1 MVGEWQMAIPVDMEW
16 TLNDKIQL
24 MKWSYVSL
32 KLSIMKIPCRRFPSQ
47 LALLALFSL
56 FSGCGAD
63 KNSEEALESLYR
75 QAYASSRSHDYLK
88 ALDCFNK
95 ALALDTLQAASP
107 RVVRALNEKRII
119 EGLTGEYEEA
129 FQSTGRLE
137 KLPAGVLSDSLRNQV
152 LSDKATWLRELGSFK
167 AAASALENITAPS
180 IPLQFELASLYRK
193 SADYTKAAA
202 IYQQFTGTDRDP
214 VTRITAYAG
223 LLCCKVADPQV
234 VVESADIIAG
244 KIAAES
250 AKVFAL
256 KTDPEAR
263 VQALRAASKS
273 LQLLEKH
280 QRNASY
286 LLFRALILAE
296 ESRNQLLLQVVR
308 LESNQVI
315 VRKALPF
322 TEVADYFRT
331 KDMLYAQA
339 VSLFMLAG
347 SNTLEAGQRIA
358 ALQQGFAAARDFS
371 PPYPPDELVQL
382 EKQAARRLNGL
393 LLEKSRIFDLFNAA
407 EVTGMLDLQ
416 RSLQRHPDSFILGKG
431 HEALQ
436 TRVRR
441 LQREISGLLQRK
453 ADIFL
458 RAEGYEKNKAADQ
471 ALNIKKGKMQELQA
485 EVRAINPAASEIMQL
500 LPVTLRTVQNTLKD
514 DQAIL
519 KPLLSDSLCGVM
531 IISKRQ
537 LEIAQGP
544 MAFDSLHTPA
554 SGIQALKNELLA
566 SSSGSR
572 QQGAEEAWFA
582 KAFYEPLAMSQRGAR
597 HFVVIADDLFPYHLL
612 ERSYQSFPEKKYSI
626 VRSIKEF
633 ALLSVNLEPLPVA
646 SQIYFYKAEHVA
658 GAQMHKLF
666 APRDRVF
673 LLWKHFTPGELETLR
688 RQIGKEMQGTVSG
701 SSALFELGQASAEGW
716 EPWQFISSYGVD

>member
-1 MVGEWQMAIPVDMEW
+1 MDVIS
-16 TLNDKIQL
+16 KILL

-32 KLSIMKIPCRRFPSQ
+32 RLSILKIPGRRFPSQ
-47 LALLALFSL
+47 LALLALFFL

-63 KNSEEALESLYR
+63 KNSEDALELLYR
-75 QAYASSRSHDYLK
+75 QAYASSRSHDYLN

-95 ALALDTLQAASP
+95 ALALDTLKTASV

-129 FQSTGRLE
+129 FKSTGRLE
-137 KLPAGVLSDSLRNQV
+137 KLPAGILPDSLRNQV
-152 LSDKATWLRELGSFK
+152 FSDQATWLRELGNYT
-167 AAASALENITAPS
+167 AAASALEKITAPS
-180 IPLQFELASLYRK
+180 IPLQLELASLYRQ

-202 IYQQFTGTDRDP
+202 IYHKFTGTDSDP

-223 LLCCKVADPQV
+223 LLCCKVADPQL

-256 KTDPEAR
+256 KTEPEAR

-273 LQLLEKH
+273 LQLLEKQ

-308 LESNQVI
+308 LESNAVI
-315 VRKALPF
+315 VRKAVTS
-322 TEVADYFRT
+322 TEVADYFR
-331 KDMLYAQA
+331 MNNMQYAQA

-347 SNTLEAGQRIA
+347 SETLEASQRIA
-358 ALQQGFAAARDFS
+358 ALQMGFAAARDFA
-371 PPYPPDELVQL
+371 PPYPPADFAQL
-382 EKQAARRLNGL
+382 EKNAGRRLNGL
-393 LLEKSRIFDLFNAA
+393 LLEKSRIFDLFDAA

-416 RSLQRHPDSFILGKG
+416 RSLQQHPDSFILGKG

-458 RAEGYEKNKAADQ
+458 RAEGYEKNKVADQ

-485 EVRAINPAASEIMQL
+485 EVRAINPAAAEIMQL

-537 LEIAQGP
+537 LEIAP
-544 MAFDSLHTPA
+544 SPLAFDSLHTPA
-554 SGIQALKNELLA
+554 SGIRALHNELLA
-566 SSSGSR
+566 SSSGFR
-572 QQGAEEAWFA
+572 QQRAEEAWFA
-582 KAFYEPLAMSQRGAR
+582 KVFYEPLAMSQRGTR
-597 HFVVIADDLFPYHLL
+597 HFVVIADDLFPYPIL

-633 ALLSVNLEPLPVA
+633 ALLSANPEPLPVA
-646 SQIYFYKAEHVA
+646 SQIYFYQADHID
-658 GAQMHKLF
+658 GARMHKLF

-673 LLWKHFTPGELETLR
+673 LLWKNFSPGELETLR

-716 EPWQFISSYGVD
+716 GPWGYISSYGVD